1 MYLTF
6 IYLSIL
12 KKYNLN
18 EYKNTILMNKKYN
31 LNEYKNTFHII
42 NVII

>member
-1 MYLTF
+1 MN
-6 IYLSIL
+6 I
-12 KKYNLN
+12 KYNLN
-18 EYKNTILMNKKYN
+18 EYKNTILMNIKYN